1 MHRIKNVLLWTLFKL
16 LKIMNNEM
24 RVSEG
29 LPYRLETKSEK
40 FYGKWGKLHL
50 RPHADYA
57 LLSIGMAVN
66 RYFPRKFEV
75 S

>member
-1 MHRIKNVLLWTLFKL
+1 
-16 LKIMNNEM
+16 M